1 MTLTEYFSLVNL
13 QARMAL
19 KADASQYFFGY
30 IWWVLEPLLYVGVFY
45 VVFNI
50 FLDAQRAD
58 YLVFLMCGKLPFVW
72 FSKSVSQASRGIV
85 ANAGIIGRINVP
97 KSIFPMAIIHQTLR
111 KQVAVFALLFAVLV
125 LYDYQVGWVWFWL
138 APILVVNYL
147 LIVGCAFLG
156 SILVCFMR
164 DFNML
169 ITLGMIFL
177 MFTSGIFWDV
187 RSLADPQMTEWILAA
202 NPIAFLLDAY
212 RQVLMYGQP
221 PDVFLLTMVGLGSGL
236 LVVVMLG
243 TLRRWSKLLALK
255 ALTA

>member
-19 KADASQYFFGY
+19 KADAAQYFFGY
-30 IWWVLEPLLYVGVFY
+30 IWWVLEPLLYVGVFL

-50 FLDAQRAD
+50 FLDSKRAD
-58 YLVFLMCGKLPFVW
+58 FLVFLMCGKLPFIW
-72 FSKSVSQASRGIV
+72 FSKSVSHASRGIV
-85 ANAGIIGRINVP
+85 SNAGLIGRIDIP
-97 KSIFPMAIIHQTLR
+97 KSLFPMAIIHQALH
-111 KQVAVFALLFAVLV
+111 KQMAVFALLFAVLV
-125 LYDYQVGWVWFWL
+125 LNDYQVGWVWFWL
-138 APILVVNYL
+138 APIIVVNYL

-164 DFNML
+164 DFSMF
-169 ITLGMIFL
+169 ISLGMIFL
-177 MFTSGIFWDV
+177 MFTSGIFWDI
-187 RSLADPQMTEWILAA
+187 RTMADPQMTELILVM
-202 NPIAFLLDAY
+202 NPIAFLLDSY

-221 PDVFLLTMVGLGSGL
+221 PDVFLLTMNGLGSGL
-236 LVVVMLG
+236 MVVVMLF